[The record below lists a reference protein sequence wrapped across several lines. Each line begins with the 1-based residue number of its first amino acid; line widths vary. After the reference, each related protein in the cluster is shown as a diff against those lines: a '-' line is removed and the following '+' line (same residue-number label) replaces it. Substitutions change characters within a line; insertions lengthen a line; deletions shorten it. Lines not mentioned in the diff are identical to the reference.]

1 MKQVFTMMSV
11 LAVAA
16 GLALAQCPQM
26 GGAGGQCDG
35 TMGGQ
40 KIEKREVRMIRGGDG
55 PGMGM
60 GMRGQ
65 WWENPEVVKELG
77 LTDKQS
83 GDIDNLATKQRK
95 DMIKAGADLK
105 IKQMELM
112 DLIGDNAKDNEI
124 KAKSKEVFQLREKMH
139 DAMIEHLL
147 AVRKLLTEEQQAKLK
162 ALKGKMRAHRGM
174 MMDCPGGDCEGGA
187 CPK

>member
-1 MKQVFTMMSV
+1 MKQVFTLMAL

-16 GLALAQCPQM
+16 GLALAQMPGHDCHE
-26 GGAGGQCDG
+26 GGQR
-35 TMGGQ
+35 
-40 KIEKREVRMIRGGDG
+40 IEKREVRMMGGGDG

-83 GDIDNLATKQRK
+83 DDIDALSTKNRK
-95 DMIKAGADLK
+95 EMIKTGADLK
-105 IKQMELM
+105 IKQMEMM
-112 DLIGDNAKDNEI
+112 DLVGDNAKDSEI

-139 DAMIEHLL
+139 DAKIEHML
-147 AVRKLLTEEQQAKLK
+147 AIRKILTEEQQAKLK
-162 ALKGKMRAHRGM
+162 AMKGKMRAHRNM
-174 MMDCPGGDCEGGA
+174 MMDCPGGDCSGGG
-187 CPK
+187 CK